1 MADFRR
7 FARHEGPKGKV
18 LPPFDPAALAADLE
32 AAARTRTPLTG
43 LSARLADSDVPGA
56 YAVQRAGVAVAV
68 AAGRRRSGWKLGC
81 TSEPVQKMLNASTP
95 DYGVLFADTARPD
108 GAIIPWADVMQPLVE
123 AEIAFVLGR
132 DIAAAPA
139 DPAALLAAIAEVRP
153 AIEIVCSRVAAP
165 PLRFVDTIADNASAG
180 LYVLGAPRAP
190 AGLDLVNCAM
200 ELRGNG
206 AVVATGFG
214 HVTLDGPLNA
224 LAWLARAV
232 TAAGEILRAGEVVM
246 AGSLGPVAR
255 PAPGGRYAAT
265 IAGIGAVAME
275 FGPA

>member
-1 MADFRR
+1 M
-7 FARHEGPKGKV
+7 PQPV
-18 LPPFDPAALAADLE
+18 DPAALAADLE

-43 LSARLADSDVPGA
+43 LPSRLAENDVPGA
-56 YAVQRAGVAVAV
+56 YAVQRAGVARAV
-68 AAGRRRSGWKLGC
+68 AAGRKRSGWKLGC
-81 TSEPVQKMLNASTP
+81 TSEPVRQMLNAGEP
-95 DYGVLFADTARPD
+95 DYGVLFADTARGD
-108 GAIIPWADVMQPLVE
+108 GALIPWADAMQPLVE

-139 DPAALLAAIAEVRP
+139 QPADLLSAIATVHP

-180 LYVLGAPRAP
+180 LYVLGPRRAP
-190 AGLDLVNCAM
+190 AGLDLVGCAM
-200 ELRGNG
+200 DLCCDD
-206 AVVATGFG
+206 AVVAQGFG
-214 HVTLDGPLNA
+214 HVTLGGPLNA

-232 TAAGEILRAGEVVM
+232 MMAGDRLRAGDVVM

-255 PAPGGRYAAT
+255 PRPGQRFAAT
-265 IAGIGAVAME
+265 IAGIGGVSLEFGPME

>member
-1 MADFRR
+1 MA
-7 FARHEGPKGKV
+7 PV
-18 LPPFDPAALAADLE
+18 SDPAVLAADLA
-32 AAARTRTPLTG
+32 AAARTKIPLTG
-43 LSARLADSDVPGA
+43 LSGRLADNDVPGA
-56 YAVQRAGVAVAV
+56 YAVQRAGVAAAL

-95 DYGVLFADTARPD
+95 DYGVLFTDTARPD
-108 GAIIPWADVMQPLVE
+108 GAVIPWADVMQPLVE

-139 DPAALLAAIAEVRP
+139 DPYALLAAIAEVRP

-180 LYVLGAPRAP
+180 FYVLGAPRPP

-232 TAAGEILRAGEVVM
+232 TAAGEILRAGDVVM

-255 PAPGGRYAAT
+255 PQPGQTFAAT
-265 IAGIGAVAME
+265 IGGLGQVRVAFGAG
-275 FGPA
+275 